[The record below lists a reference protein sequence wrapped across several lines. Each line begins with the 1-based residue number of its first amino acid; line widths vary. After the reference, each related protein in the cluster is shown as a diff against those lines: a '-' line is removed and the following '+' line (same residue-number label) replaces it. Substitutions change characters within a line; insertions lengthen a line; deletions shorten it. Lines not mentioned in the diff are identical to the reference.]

1 MTAPKG
7 TFTVGIAGLTGKFS
21 GLVASFLLQRPNV
34 TLRGYVRDTSKLP
47 SSLSPNARIHIT
59 QGSASDV
66 SAART
71 FARGCDIVICGY
83 LGDNRLMREGQKV
96 LIDACEAEGV
106 PRYIASDYS
115 LDFTKL
121 EKGQLFPKDPM
132 IEVKEYLDGKRV
144 KGVHVLIGVF
154 MDTFFTPYMQIWDEK
169 EKKLRF
175 WGEEDEMWE
184 ATSYKTAAE
193 FVAAVAVD
201 AEATGV
207 KKFLGDRKTIRQIAD
222 AVNSMCGFRPQLERL
237 GSLDDLY
244 KLMHELREKYPQDPL
259 KYVAMFYQYYC
270 VNGQC
275 HLGEFASLDNA
286 RYPEIRPET
295 FEDFL
300 RVTSLET
307 VV

>member
-169 EKKLRF
+169 RRK
-175 WGEEDEMWE
+175 
-184 ATSYKTAAE
+184 

-275 HLGEFASLDNA
+275 HLGSLRA
-286 RYPEIRPET
+286 WTMRATRRSG
-295 FEDFL
+295 L
-300 RVTSLET
+300 RLLRIS
-307 VV
+307 